1 MIQPA
6 MGSGES
12 TANFFI
18 GDSGSQDNITTEMIF
33 ESEVLKGKEHQGS
46 IPEVN
51 TLQSGMTLSLPFG

>member
-18 GDSGSQDNITTEMIF
+18 RDSGLQDSIITEMIF
-33 ESEVLKGKEHQGS
+33 ESEVLKGKEHQG
-46 IPEVN
+46 
-51 TLQSGMTLSLPFG
+51 

>member
-18 GDSGSQDNITTEMIF
+18 GDSGLQDSIITEIF
-33 ESEVLKGKEHQGS
+33 ESEVLKGKEHQG
-46 IPEVN
+46 
-51 TLQSGMTLSLPFG
+51 